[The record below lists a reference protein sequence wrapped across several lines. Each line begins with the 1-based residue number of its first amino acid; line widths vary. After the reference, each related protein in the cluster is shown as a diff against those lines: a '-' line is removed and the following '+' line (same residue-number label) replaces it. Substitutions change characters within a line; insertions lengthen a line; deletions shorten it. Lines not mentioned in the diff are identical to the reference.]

1 MTRGVRW
8 MVMAL
13 PLWVSACQQ
22 EAQGSAPSAPP
33 KAAPAPVRPPV
44 TDVTA
49 EGYVMPPLPKG
60 HVRLEDAFGGVHRVE
75 VEIAATAAARARGMM
90 WRTSL
95 DAGKGMLFLFPHEE
109 VQGFWMRN
117 TLIPL
122 DMIFI
127 TSDLRVAGIVSRAV
141 PRTFESRSV
150 GVPSQYVL
158 EVPGGWTE
166 KVGIRKGSA
175 VRFDGV
181 TGLAIEP

>member
-1 MTRGVRW
+1 
-8 MVMAL
+8 MVVAV
-13 PLWVSACQQ
+13 PLLASACQQ
-22 EAQGSAPSAPP
+22 EAQGSAPRATP
-33 KAAPAPVRPPV
+33 KAAVPRPRV

-49 EGYVMPPLPKG
+49 EDYVMQPLPRG
-60 HVRLEDAFGGVHRVE
+60 HVRLEDAFGGARRVE
-75 VEIAATAAARARGMM
+75 VEIAATAGTRTRGMM
-90 WRTSL
+90 WRKEL
-95 DAGKGMLFLFPHEE
+95 AEGKGMLFLFPHEE

-141 PRTFESRSV
+141 PRSLESRSV

-166 KVGIRKGSA
+166 KVGIRKGST
-175 VRFDGV
+175 VRFEGV
-181 TGLAIEP
+181 AGMAIEP

>member
-1 MTRGVRW
+1 
-8 MVMAL
+8 MVVAV
-13 PLWVSACQQ
+13 PLLASACQQ
-22 EAQGSAPSAPP
+22 EAQGSAPRATP
-33 KAAPAPVRPPV
+33 KAAEPRPRV

-49 EGYVMPPLPKG
+49 EDYVMQPLPRG
-60 HVRLEDAFGGVHRVE
+60 HVRLEDAFGGARRVE
-75 VEIAATAAARARGMM
+75 VEIAATAGTRTRGMM
-90 WRTSL
+90 WRKEL
-95 DAGKGMLFLFPHEE
+95 AEGKGMLFLFPHEE

-141 PRTFESRSV
+141 PRSLESRSV

-175 VRFDGV
+175 VRFEGV
-181 TGLAIEP
+181 AGMAIEP